1 MSNSVNPALASL
13 QDIQTPTEVGTWP
26 FAYGYWLTL
35 TLLIVC
41 VALLFVWFRK
51 RQQRLAPK
59 KAALNELAAMSPS
72 SEHFVV
78 EVSSLLKRA
87 AMSYTSRT
95 DIAKLSGDKW
105 GQWLSAQVTKPQDEL
120 AQLLAARFQPQQLTE
135 ADKQRLKSC
144 AQNWLKQA
152 LPLKPNH
159 DQDANREVSKC

>member
-13 QDIQTPTEVGTWP
+13 QDIQTPTEIGIWP

-35 TLLIVC
+35 TFFIVC
-41 VALLFVWFRK
+41 IALLFVWFRK

-59 KAALNELAAMSPS
+59 KAALNELAAMNTN
-72 SEHFVV
+72 SEHFIA

-87 AMSYTSRT
+87 AMSYTNRS

-105 GQWLSAQVTKPQDEL
+105 GQWLNAQVTSPQYEL
-120 AQLLAARFQPQQLTE
+120 SQLLAARFQPQQLTE

-144 AQNWLKQA
+144 AHNWLKQA
-152 LPLKPNH
+152 LPLKPSH
-159 DQDANREVSKC
+159 DQDADREVSKC